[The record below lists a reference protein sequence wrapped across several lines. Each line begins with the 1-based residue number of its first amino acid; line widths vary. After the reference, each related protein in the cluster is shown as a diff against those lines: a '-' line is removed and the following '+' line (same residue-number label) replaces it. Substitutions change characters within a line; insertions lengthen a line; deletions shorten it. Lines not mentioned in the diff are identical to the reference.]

1 MSLRLIIVERECGE
15 TSDEKISTTIYVRR
29 WSKNKKLV
37 DGWQATTAELE
48 SYVIDRSRQR
58 SILMPHVFGESPKR
72 ENTMRESI
80 RDEGQKRRGRRRICQ
95 Q

>member
-37 DGWQATTAELE
+37 DGWQATTAELK
-48 SYVIDRSRQR
+48 SYVIDR
-58 SILMPHVFGESPKR
+58 
-72 ENTMRESI
+72 
-80 RDEGQKRRGRRRICQ
+80 
-95 Q
+95 